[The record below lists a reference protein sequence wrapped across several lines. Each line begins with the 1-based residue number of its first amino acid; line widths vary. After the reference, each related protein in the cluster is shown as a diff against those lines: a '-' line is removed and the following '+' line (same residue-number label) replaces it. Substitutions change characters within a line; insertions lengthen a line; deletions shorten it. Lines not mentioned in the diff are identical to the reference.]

1 MYGTI
6 NIVPVVLCQKGTE
19 TKSNRARKG
28 VFMRKR
34 IVTLLLALA
43 LVTGTLYT
51 GSPIGAYAANEETQ
65 EQMTEVLLKIK
76 TKLELPDEFT
86 EFWYNYNNYGEKAT
100 WYFNWSTED
109 SSKTVYV
116 NCDDEAH
123 INNVGSYGDN
133 NRSGMPDK
141 TAEELAP
148 QAEELLYR
156 LFPEAKGHV
165 VLKNSGYQYYRSSY
179 RFEYRRIENTLEM
192 PDNYIYLTVG
202 YKDCDLI
209 SADCRWNYTA
219 AVPLADK
226 LIGADKAKEKIDEKL
241 DMELRYYVGYD
252 KDGNEKIY
260 LAYAPTM
267 YYIAADAKS
276 GKLYTKKNYWGD
288 DPEMKEAADE
298 DMNATGN
305 AENGRGYEAKLSD
318 AEMKRIQELE
328 KLISSDDAVKLI
340 RNNKYLL
347 VDKNISSVTANLRE
361 YNGQYRW
368 YISLRDN
375 RPYDYDSD
383 DTYRAF
389 ASAVVDARDGKIISY
404 SSSIKSLYYYAEED
418 LDGIKFN
425 YSKKQC
431 RSIFEEFVKSIE
443 ADKFAQVQMTA
454 TNPEMYYSDYNSKS
468 YTYSY
473 DFEYT
478 RYNDGV
484 PFASNGINGCVDR
497 VTGKVYS
504 YYMNWSDAEVPSA
517 KGVIGEAKAFDAY
530 MSYDGFDLV
539 YEIVNKYE
547 NSGSIYG
554 YDNEQ
559 IVRLVY
565 RTAISPAFVDA
576 FTGKQIDYNGE
587 EYEVVRTDYKYNDIA
602 GTKYEKAI
610 RILAGMGVGLPGES
624 FEPSKK
630 ITAEELGQL
639 IIKLPYFGYKEE
651 LLSGDK
657 ALSRQETAKI
667 IITLMGLEPIAKLDI
682 YKLSYKDKKDVAK
695 GYTGYV
701 AIAGAMGL
709 FGDAKAKK
717 FKPKTALTRGEAAQ
731 LLLNAANVMTSG
743 EY

>member
-1 MYGTI
+1 
-6 NIVPVVLCQKGTE
+6 
-19 TKSNRARKG
+19 
-28 VFMRKR
+28 MRKR

-43 LVTGTLYT
+43 LVMGTLYT
-51 GSPIGAYAANEETQ
+51 GSPTPANAANEETQ

-86 EFWYNYNNYGEKAT
+86 EFSYNYNNYGTKAT
-100 WYFNWSTED
+100 WYFNWSTDD

-123 INNVGSYGDN
+123 ITYMGSYDN
-133 NRSGMPDK
+133 ERSNGMPDK
-141 TAEELAP
+141 TAEEITPA
-148 QAEELLYR
+148 AEELLYR

-165 VLKNSGYQYYRSSY
+165 VLKSANYQYYRASY
-179 RFEYRRIENTLEM
+179 RFLYRRIENGIEM
-192 PDNYIYLTVG
+192 PDNYIYLTIGVNDG
-202 YKDCDLI
+202 SLVN
-209 SADCRWNYTA
+209 ADCSWNYTA
-219 AVPLADK
+219 KIPSADK

-241 DMELRYYVGYD
+241 DMVLRYYVGYD
-252 KDGNEKIY
+252 NDGNEKVF
-260 LAYAPTM
+260 LAYSPTM

-305 AENGRGYEAKLSD
+305 ADNGRGYEAKLSD
-318 AEMKRIQELE
+318 AEIKRIAELE
-328 KLISSDDAVKLI
+328 NLISSDDAVKII

-347 VDKNISSVTANLRE
+347 VEDTVNSVTANLRE
-361 YNGQYRW
+361 YKGKYTW
-368 YISLRDN
+368 YITLRDN
-375 RPYDYDSD
+375 RPEDYENNDY
-383 DTYRAF
+383 YRAY
-389 ASAVVDARDGKIISY
+389 ASASVDASTGKILSY
-404 SSSIKSLYYYAEED
+404 SSSIKSLYYYED
-418 LDGIKFN
+418 QDIDQIKFN

-431 RSIFEEFVKSIE
+431 KGIFEEFVKSVE
-443 ADKFAQVQMTA
+443 SEKFAQVKLTS
-454 TNPEMYYSDYNSKS
+454 SDNSVDF
-468 YTYSY
+468 Y
-473 DFEYT
+473 DNYGKLYVLAYGFDYT
-478 RYNDGV
+478 RYNDGI
-484 PFASNGINGCVDR
+484 PFASNGISGAVDR
-497 VTGKVYS
+497 ISGKVYS
-504 YYMNWSDAEVPSA
+504 YYVNWADAEVPSA

-530 MSYDGFDLV
+530 MGYEGFDLV

-547 NSGSIYG
+547 NTGSIYG
-554 YDNEQ
+554 DGNEQ

-576 FTGKQIDYNGE
+576 FTGKQINYNGE
-587 EYEVVRTDYKYNDIA
+587 EYEVIRTDYKYNDIA

-610 RILAGMGVGLPGES
+610 KILADMGVGLPGES

-630 ITAEELGQL
+630 ITADELATL
-639 IIKLPYFGYKEE
+639 IEKMPVLGYRDLSEI
-651 LLSGDK
+651 LSGDK
-657 ALSRQETAKI
+657 SLSRQEAAKVM
-667 IITLMGLEPIAKLDI
+667 ITVMGLDPIAKLDI

-731 LLLNAANVMTSG
+731 LLLNAANVMAT
-743 EY
+743 Y